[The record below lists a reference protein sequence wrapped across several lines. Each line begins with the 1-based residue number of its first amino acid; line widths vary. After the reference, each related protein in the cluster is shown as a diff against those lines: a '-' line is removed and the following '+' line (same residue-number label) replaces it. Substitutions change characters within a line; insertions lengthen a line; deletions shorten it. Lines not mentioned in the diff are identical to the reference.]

1 VPYPAYNPYPQPY
14 VYGEN
19 QNTNQMRQSYPNDMT
34 PVTQN
39 TSIYPNLNNIQQPPN
54 YNYYQNQPAPI
65 KQF

>member
-1 VPYPAYNPYPQPY
+1 